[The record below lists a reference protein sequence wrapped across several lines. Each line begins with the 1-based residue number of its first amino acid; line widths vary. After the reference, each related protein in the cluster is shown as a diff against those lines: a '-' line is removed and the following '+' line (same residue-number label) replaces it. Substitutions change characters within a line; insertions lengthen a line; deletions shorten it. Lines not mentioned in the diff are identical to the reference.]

1 MSIKNYIWYEKYRPQ
16 DLDGMILKRE
26 YRELFEKY
34 IQEKEIPHLLFY
46 GTNGS
51 GKTTLAF
58 ILMNNIPCTRLV
70 LNASS
75 EDRGIATI
83 KGKVKQFAASA
94 TIDGKLKIVFL
105 DEGDKLT
112 KDAQDALRNMM
123 ETYSGSC
130 RFIITGNYIDKI
142 QEAIKSRCTLF
153 QFNTFHKKR
162 LVRQLQ
168 NMLKE
173 ENVEFDEG
181 VLSKIIEK
189 YYPDIRS
196 IINVVQS
203 SSMDGRLQNHVFK
216 DSHLDGD
223 TLMALIKTGNVKE
236 LRTMLASTVEYS
248 WLYKYLSDIVMSDED
263 LDEETKKAGIQILAE
278 YMWKDSSVLIREI
291 NFVAC
296 VLELMGVFGCKKI
309 SF

>member
-1 MSIKNYIWYEKYRPQ
+1 MSIKNYIWYEKYRPKN
-16 DLDGMILKRE
+16 LEAMVLKRE
-26 YRELFEKY
+26 YRELFEHY
-34 IQEKEIPHLLFY
+34 IEEKEIPHLLFY

-168 NMLKE
+168 GILKKE
-173 ENVEFDEG
+173 GVEFDEV
-181 VLSKIIEK
+181 VLLEIVEK
-189 YYPDIRS
+189 HYPDIRS

-203 SSMDGRLQNHVFK
+203 SSIGGYLQNYVSK
-216 DSHLDGD
+216 EGCLDGD
-223 TLMALIKTGNVKE
+223 LLIELIKQGNLKD
-236 LRTMLASTVEYS
+236 LRIALTNTVEFS
-248 WLYKYLSDIVMSDED
+248 WLYRHLTDIIMSDDD
-263 LDEETKKAGIQILAE
+263 LDADRRRAGIQILAE